1 MRKNSRTSSNIVFRA
16 FVILIIGTIAIVTAY
31 LAVTNFGHKF
41 GQVFGQEEI
50 ENAGQTLTDY
60 EESKAIYINDQKYL
74 PDPDVYTFLLGGVD
88 KFGAVTESD
97 SYINN
102 EQIDFLALI
111 AYDKNKNSC
120 KILIINRDTM
130 MEVPVLGL
138 GGKSAGTAFEQIAL
152 SHTYGTGLKDSAEN
166 TVNAVEKLLGGIT
179 VDNYAIMKMDAI
191 PVLNDLV
198 GGVPVVIKEDLTAI
212 NPGFLPETPVTLSGD
227 LALQFIRRRMDVA
240 DGTNLSRIRRQE
252 QYINGFYNNLRLRVG
267 ENGNF
272 LVKSFAAVEDYLITD
287 CDYVKL
293 NEFQNYIKT
302 YPEAAIFTMVGEAR
316 QGPEFIEFYP
326 DQGNLTQLTVDLFYK
341 SAE

>member
-1 MRKNSRTSSNIVFRA
+1 MNSRTSSNIVFRA
-16 FVILIIGTIAIVTAY
+16 FVILIISTIAIVTAY
-31 LAVTNFGHKF
+31 LAITNFGHKF
-41 GQVFGQEEI
+41 GKVFGQEEI

-88 KFGAVTESD
+88 KFGTVAESD
-97 SYINN
+97 SYVNN

-111 AYDKNKNSC
+111 AYDKNKNTC

-130 MEVPVLGL
+130 LEVPVLGL

-152 SHTYGTGLKDSAEN
+152 SHTYGSGLKDSAEN

-191 PVLNDLV
+191 PVLNDMV
-198 GGVPVVIKEDLTAI
+198 GGVQVALTEDLTAI
-212 NPGFLPETPVTLSGD
+212 DPSFLPETTVALNGD
-227 LALQFIRRRMDVA
+227 LALQFIRRRMDVS

-252 QYINGFYNNLRLRVG
+252 QYINGFYNNLRLRVA

-272 LVKSFAAVEDYLITD
+272 LVKAFAAVEDYLITD

-302 YPEAAIFTMVGEAR
+302 YPEATIYTMVGEAR
-316 QGPEFIEFYP
+316 QGPQFIEFYP
-326 DQGNLTQLTVDLFYK
+326 DQGNLTQVTVDLFYK
-341 SAE
+341 PAE